1 MGVVLNKERERNL
14 SLSLSLS
21 LASFLRLYVSE
32 NRILLFPPSHPL
44 RSRLRVRAEVFFI
57 HPLEIITFYRQI
69 NTLTDF

>member
-1 MGVVLNKERERNL
+1 MGVVLNKERERN
-14 SLSLSLS
+14 LSLSLS

-57 HPLEIITFYRQI
+57 HPLQIITFYPQI
-69 NTLTDF
+69 NTPTDF